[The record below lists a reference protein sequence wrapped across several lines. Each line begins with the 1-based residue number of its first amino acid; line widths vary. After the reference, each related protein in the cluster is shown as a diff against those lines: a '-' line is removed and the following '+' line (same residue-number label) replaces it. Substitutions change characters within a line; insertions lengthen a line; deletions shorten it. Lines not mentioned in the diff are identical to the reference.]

1 MTRKSGG
8 ADGVEISYLIG
19 TFVSDHLL
27 RAYRLFDGDLTAA
40 VVLANVA
47 QHNVQKYYDEIG
59 SKAPEGF
66 DALVEAG
73 DHRGS
78 LRHCNTHSLSEATG
92 IPRETVRRK
101 VRTLEARGLLT
112 VGERGELIVAPRVGR
127 RFAEFDAE
135 TARRF
140 ERCARRVLAV
150 MDMRA
155 AQAGPSPESR

>member
-1 MTRKSGG
+1 MTRKTGV
-8 ADGVEISYLIG
+8 ADGVEVSYLIG

-47 QHNVQKYYDEIG
+47 HHNVQRYYDEIG

-66 DALVEAG
+66 DALVAA
-73 DHRGS
+73 DAHRGS

-101 VRTLEARGLLT
+101 VRLLEARGLLT
-112 VGERGELIVAPRVGR
+112 VGERGELTVAPRVAK

-140 ERCARRVLAV
+140 EVCARRVLAV
-150 MDMRA
+150 MDRRA
-155 AQAGPSPESR
+155 GEDGS